1 MGELADNTLYLVC
14 VITRGSSYTRSPNE
28 IVTTTSRKQQ
38 VIITICL
45 VQLIV
50 EFNID
55 DCSNT
60 NFDIELNEV
69 IKKSCSLSLSL
80 PFFIS
85 IFFYSLFFSPSHY
98 LCLFLSFFLYPSPFV
113 SLSFILSLFS
123 TFLVFGLKFEANN
136 VALDFTEILIQL
148 NYILFTGHVHNG
160 QRL

>member
-1 MGELADNTLYLVC
+1 MAPTVRGFHVGELADNTLYLVC

-69 IKKSCSLSLSL
+69 IKNLAHCLSLFLSLSQY
-80 PFFIS
+80 FFIHYFS
-85 IFFYSLFFSPSHY
+85 LPLIISVSFFLSFYILLPLS
-98 LCLFLSFFLYPSPFV
+98 LFLSYCPC
-113 SLSFILSLFS
+113 SLLF
-123 TFLVFGLKFEANN
+123 
-136 VALDFTEILIQL
+136 
-148 NYILFTGHVHNG
+148 
-160 QRL
+160 

>member
-1 MGELADNTLYLVC
+1 MKKYRVAPTVRGFQVGELADNTLYLVC

-60 NFDIELNEV
+60 NFDVELNEV

-80 PFFIS
+80 FLSLSQYFFIHYFS
-85 IFFYSLFFSPSHY
+85 LPLIISVSFFLSFYILLPLS
-98 LCLFLSFFLYPSPFV
+98 LFLSNTVLVLYFS
-113 SLSFILSLFS
+113 SFWVKIWS
-123 TFLVFGLKFEANN
+123 
-136 VALDFTEILIQL
+136 Q
-148 NYILFTGHVHNG
+148 
-160 QRL
+160 